1 MYSNFKKISDVCD
14 KYINAG
20 DLAGTQTLVYHK
32 GSIIHYE
39 NKGFRDLEKSLPI
52 ENNTIFRIYSMAK
65 PVTAVAAM
73 MLFDK
78 NKFNL
83 NTPVSEFIPE
93 FKHMEVFVSGTVE
106 SYQTKKAE
114 REITMGDLLTHTS
127 GITYDFMYAS
137 VVDELYRKANI
148 QGLNPQQ
155 SLEEM
160 VKLIAKQ
167 PLLFSPGKHWAY
179 GLSTDV
185 VGRVVEIISGMSLRE
200 YFKKEIFEPLAMV
213 DTDFYVPKEK
223 QDRFSANYLKD
234 NNLVLFDDP
243 HSGQFSKPPLCDFG
257 GGGLVSTTEDY
268 LKFCVM
274 LLNKKPLLKS
284 STVELMT
291 TNRLLPSVNT
301 HMLAPSPFVPDNT
314 GMGLVFGIKLPGS
327 PVSGN
332 DGTYGWG
339 GAAHTQF
346 FIDPKAGLIG
356 IFMAQLFPP
365 DYKVEMTNEF
375 RAAVYE
381 SLLSS

>member
-1 MYSNFKKISDVCD
+1 MSSNFKKISDVCD

-20 DLAGTQTLVYHK
+20 DLAGSQTLVYHK
-32 GSIIHYE
+32 GKIVHHE
-39 NKGFRDLEKSLPI
+39 NKGFRDLEKKLPI

-93 FKHMEVFVSGTVE
+93 FKNTEVFLSGTVDNY
-106 SYQTKKAE
+106 STQKPD

-160 VKLIAKQ
+160 VKLIAQQ

-179 GLSTDV
+179 GLSIDV
-185 VGRVVEIISGMSLRE
+185 VGRVIEVISGKSLSA
-200 YFKKEIFEPLAMV
+200 YFKQEIFEPLGMV
-213 DTDFYVPKEK
+213 DTDFYVPQNK
-223 QDRFSANYLKD
+223 QDRFAKNYLKED
-234 NNLVLFDDP
+234 KLISFDDS
-243 HSGQFSKPPLCDFG
+243 HTGQFSKPPVCDFG

-274 LLNKKPLLKS
+274 LLNKKQLLKS

-291 TNRLLPSVNT
+291 TNRLLPSVNA

-332 DGTYGWG
+332 VGTYGWG

-346 FIDPKAGLIG
+346 FIDPTAELIG

-375 RAAVYE
+375 RTAVYE
-381 SLLSS
+381 SID